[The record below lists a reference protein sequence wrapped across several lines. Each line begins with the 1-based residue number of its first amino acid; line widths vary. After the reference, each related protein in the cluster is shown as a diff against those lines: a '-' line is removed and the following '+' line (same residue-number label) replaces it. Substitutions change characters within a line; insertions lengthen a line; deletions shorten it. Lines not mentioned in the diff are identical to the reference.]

1 MGLPGGQTTGMGS
14 GDLLHPHRD
23 NGASHWG
30 LSSPRKVQA
39 GAHSAEPSLGFR
51 VNTEMHHLYGQGEES
66 RVSQRR
72 ERRRGGLH
80 EAALSIQPPRH
91 RTRLWGWFSGGFS
104 QPCRASAAVPSTGIP
119 HSCFLPPY
127 LTGTSGGSAPPPTHT
142 AASCTVRL
150 SPPPLNAGH
159 CSHGSPQGQA
169 EPPGVLLPL
178 QDAHP
183 EPDPAAAFPPPSCI
197 PWAVLLLSPPP
208 SPSSTLFRLPSA
220 AGGLELDPKEP
231 STPPNPPQC
240 SPT

>member
-1 MGLPGGQTTGMGS
+1 MG
-14 GDLLHPHRD
+14 
-23 NGASHWG
+23 
-30 LSSPRKVQA
+30 
-39 GAHSAEPSLGFR
+39 
-51 VNTEMHHLYGQGEES
+51 
-66 RVSQRR
+66 R
-72 ERRRGGLH
+72 ERRAGSPRGG
-80 EAALSIQPPRH
+80 R
-91 RTRLWGWFSGGFS
+91 GGGGGCMR
-104 QPCRASAAVPSTGIP
+104 QPCPSNPPGIAP
-119 HSCFLPPY
+119 GFGAGSL
-127 LTGTSGGSAPPPTHT
+127 GGSHSPAGPQRPFPAPGFPT
-142 AASCTVRL
+142 AASCLPISRAHLGDQPPPPHTQPLPAL
-150 SPPPLNAGH
+150 SASPPPPLNAGH

-208 SPSSTLFRLPSA
+208 SPSSTLFRLPSV